1 MSAFIACG
9 HVCMYICACVRAST
23 QRARAS
29 SSVVNYTYGFHYWT
43 SLLWN
48 RKPRVSPGHR
58 DASLA
63 TSNRYPSNSGDYQA
77 SFSDARRFSAKN
89 ASERVSR
96 REIFANSARKL
107 IKNSCLLIIHVCFLL
122 INLNWDYLLR
132 LIAWCEITFT
142 RRKVP
147 RGKKSIRGVT
157 GENEGGDSS
166 LHPLQSFNDDTLLPS
181 LPNGRNSGY
190 VTVT

>member
-1 MSAFIACG
+1 
-9 HVCMYICACVRAST
+9 MYICICVRTNT
-23 QRARAS
+23 QRTRAS
-29 SSVVNYTYGFHYWT
+29 SSVVNYTYGFHYRT

-48 RKPRVSPGHR
+48 RKPRRLSRDVSP
-58 DASLA
+58 A

-77 SFSDARRFSAKN
+77 SFSDACRFSAKN
-89 ASERVSR
+89 ASERFSR
-96 REIFANSARKL
+96 REIFASFAQKL
-107 IKNSCLLIIHVCFLL
+107 IKKSCLLIIHEYFLL

-132 LIAWCEITFT
+132 LIAQYEITFI

-147 RGKKSIRGVT
+147 REKKSIRGVT
-157 GENEGGDSS
+157 GENEGRDSS